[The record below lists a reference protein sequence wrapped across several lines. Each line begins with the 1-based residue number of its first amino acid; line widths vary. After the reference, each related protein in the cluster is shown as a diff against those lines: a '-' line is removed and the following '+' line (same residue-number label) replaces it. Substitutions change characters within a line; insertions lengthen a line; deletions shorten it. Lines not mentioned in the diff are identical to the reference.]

1 MGVRFPQGGLNILKN
16 PLFTRVFVISAPN
29 LPQIIGR
36 VYFLL
41 EESMLHFENDYNKG
55 LHPALLEAII
65 ETNDEGLSGYGTD
78 LYTVRAVEKIREAT
92 DCPLAQVTFL
102 AGGTQ
107 TNQLV
112 INSMLASYE
121 GVIAAETGHVTT
133 HEAGAIEFSGHKVMA
148 LPHSQGKLVA
158 SNVEQYIT
166 DFYADANHEHMV
178 FPGMVY
184 ISHPT
189 EYGTLYTKQ
198 ELSDLASVCS
208 HFQIPLYLDG
218 ARLGYGLAAR
228 DTDLDL
234 KAIATLTDIF
244 YIGGT
249 KMGALLGEAVVFTK
263 NNQPKHFSTIVK
275 QHGALLAKGRVVG
288 VQFDRFFTEN
298 LYVEIGRHAI
308 EMAERLK
315 KILTEKGYQFYLQ
328 SPTNQQFII
337 VSNKA
342 LNHFDEL
349 GIVYSFWEK
358 YDEYSTVIRLATSWS
373 TTEEDITELESLL

>member
-1 MGVRFPQGGLNILKN
+1 
-16 PLFTRVFVISAPN
+16 
-29 LPQIIGR
+29 
-36 VYFLL
+36 
-41 EESMLHFENDYNKG
+41 MLHFENDYNKG
-55 LHPALLEAII
+55 VHPALLEAII
-65 ETNDEGLSGYGTD
+65 ETNNEGLSGYGTD
-78 LYTVRAVEKIREAT
+78 LYTVHAVERIREAT
-92 DCPLAQVTFL
+92 DCPHAQVTFL

-133 HEAGAIEFSGHKVMA
+133 HEAGAIEFSGHKVLA
-148 LPHSQGKLVA
+148 LPHSQGKIVA
-158 SNVEQYIT
+158 SDVRQFIT

-198 ELSDLASVCS
+198 ELSDLASVCR

-234 KAIATLTDIF
+234 KAIAALTDVF

-298 LYVEIGRHAI
+298 LYLEIGRHAI
-308 EMAERLK
+308 EMAEHLK
-315 KILTEKGYQFYLQ
+315 RILTEKGYQFYLQ

-337 VSNKA
+337 VSNTDLKY
-342 LNHFDEL
+342 FDEL

-358 YDEYSTVIRLATSWS
+358 YDERSTVIRLATSWS
-373 TTEEDITELESLL
+373 TTEEDITELERLL

>member
-1 MGVRFPQGGLNILKN
+1 
-16 PLFTRVFVISAPN
+16 
-29 LPQIIGR
+29 
-36 VYFLL
+36 
-41 EESMLHFENDYNKG
+41 
-55 LHPALLEAII
+55 
-65 ETNDEGLSGYGTD
+65 
-78 LYTVRAVEKIREAT
+78 
-92 DCPLAQVTFL
+92 
-102 AGGTQ
+102 
-107 TNQLV
+107 
-112 INSMLASYE
+112 
-121 GVIAAETGHVTT
+121 
-133 HEAGAIEFSGHKVMA
+133 
-148 LPHSQGKLVA
+148 
-158 SNVEQYIT
+158 
-166 DFYADANHEHMV
+166 MV
-178 FPGMVY
+178 QPGMVY

-189 EYGTLYTKQ
+189 ERGTLYTKKGRTGI
-198 ELSDLASVCS
+198 SCVCRKYK
-208 HFQIPLYLDG
+208 IPLFMDG

-234 KAIATLTDIF
+234 KAIATLTDVF

-315 KILTEKGYQFYLQ
+315 RILTEKGYQFYLQ

-337 VSNKA
+337 VSNKV
-342 LNHFDEL
+342 LNHFDQL

>member
-1 MGVRFPQGGLNILKN
+1 
-16 PLFTRVFVISAPN
+16 
-29 LPQIIGR
+29 
-36 VYFLL
+36 
-41 EESMLHFENDYNKG
+41 MLHFENDYNKG
-55 LHPALLEAII
+55 VHPALLEAII
-65 ETNDEGLSGYGTD
+65 ETNNEGLSGYGTD
-78 LYTVRAVEKIREAT
+78 HYTVRAVEKIRKAT
-92 DCPLAQVTFL
+92 DCPHAQVTFL

-121 GVIAAETGHVTT
+121 GVIAADTGHVTT
-133 HEAGAIEFSGHKVMA
+133 HEAGAIEFSGHKVLA

-158 SNVEQYIT
+158 SDVEQYIT

-178 FPGMVY
+178 FPGMLY

-198 ELSDLASVCS
+198 ELSDLASVCR

-228 DTDLDL
+228 DTDIDL
-234 KAIATLTDIF
+234 KTITALTDVF

-263 NNQPKHFSTIVK
+263 NNLPKHFSTIVK

-298 LYVEIGRHAI
+298 LYLEIGHHAI

-315 KILTEKGYQFYLQ
+315 RILTEKGYPFYLQ

-337 VSNKA
+337 VSNKV
-342 LNHFDEL
+342 LKHFDEL

-358 YDEYSTVIRLATSWS
+358 YDEHSTVIRLATSWS
-373 TTEEDITELESLL
+373 TTEEDITELERLL

>member
-1 MGVRFPQGGLNILKN
+1 
-16 PLFTRVFVISAPN
+16 
-29 LPQIIGR
+29 
-36 VYFLL
+36 
-41 EESMLHFENDYNKG
+41 MLHFENDYNKG

-65 ETNDEGLSGYGTD
+65 ETNNEGLSGYGTD

-133 HEAGAIEFSGHKVMA
+133 HEAGAIEFSGHKVIA

-234 KAIATLTDIF
+234 KAIATLTDVF

-315 KILTEKGYQFYLQ
+315 RILTEKGYQFYLQ

-337 VSNKA
+337 VSNKV

-358 YDEYSTVIRLATSWS
+358 YDEYSKVIRLATSWS

>member
-1 MGVRFPQGGLNILKN
+1 
-16 PLFTRVFVISAPN
+16 
-29 LPQIIGR
+29 
-36 VYFLL
+36 
-41 EESMLHFENDYNKG
+41 MLHFENDYNKG
-55 LHPALLEAII
+55 VHPALLEAII
-65 ETNDEGLSGYGTD
+65 ETNNEGLSGYGTD

-92 DCPLAQVTFL
+92 DCTHAQVTFL

-133 HEAGAIEFSGHKVMA
+133 HEAGAIEFSGHKVLA

-158 SNVEQYIT
+158 SIVEQYIT

-189 EYGTLYTKQ
+189 EYGTLYTEQ
-198 ELSDLASVCS
+198 ELSDLASVCR

-218 ARLGYGLAAR
+218 ARLGYGLGAR

-234 KAIATLTDIF
+234 KAIAALTDVF

-298 LYVEIGRHAI
+298 LYLEIGHHAI

-315 KILTEKGYQFYLQ
+315 RILTEKGYPFYLQ

-337 VSNKA
+337 VSNKV
-342 LNHFDEL
+342 LKHFDEL

-358 YDEYSTVIRLATSWS
+358 YDEHSTVIRLATSWS
-373 TTEEDITELESLL
+373 TTEEDITELERLL